1 MSRISCPRQGP
12 FKDQDEAVSKA
23 RLRKHQPVMRQS
35 VRQTH
40 RLVDGQGPP
49 ASSQERPLMPS
60 ALVLKAI
67 FLHHA
72 SAAVRRFD

>member
-40 RLVDGQGPP
+40 RLSDKLIVVFY
-49 ASSQERPLMPS
+49 A
-60 ALVLKAI
+60 ALP
-67 FLHHA
+67 
-72 SAAVRRFD
+72 